1 MRSGLWRVILLFLA
15 ICITA
20 GVLDHSTAKADNT
33 IILSA
38 LGMPYLQN
46 FDSLSNTT
54 DSDSLPV
61 GWVISES
68 GSNANNR
75 YLASTGN
82 SGIGNTYSFGST
94 GSTDR
99 ALGGIQDSNLVP
111 TFGASFT
118 NHTGGVIKSVTIK
131 YTGEEWRLARTSRV
145 DKIIFEL
152 STNATTLGDGSW
164 TDYEELTFFT
174 PFKDSVGAKDG
185 NLQRNRL
192 DKQFTVTGM
201 SIAPGETFWIR
212 WRDYND
218 TQGLNDGLAVDDFSL
233 IPNGVDNAP
242 TLVTNTPADTSVNV
256 QLDANLSFTFS
267 EPVNLSAGWL
277 SLSCSISKQH
287 AYSVSGGPMT
297 FSVDPDMDFINGDI
311 CSIAIFSEKVS
322 DQDDADPPDRLD
334 KDYSFSFSALPLPD
348 DAPIISNLSPANNA
362 ISVSLDSL
370 LSVQFSEPV
379 AVTPSWFLISCTS
392 SGLHMADVSGGSE
405 TFTLTPQNQ
414 FHYDE
419 NCTLTIIAQ
428 KVSDLDLDD
437 PPDNMPSDFSVT
449 FSTLTNPDTAPFL
462 QSSIPSN
469 DTDSVPLDQAIELTF
484 NEPVAIDSRALTITC
499 TSGEEYTFVI
509 SGGPS
514 TYFVNPDHPFIYDD
528 NCSMTIAAQYVTDLD
543 LTDPPDAMLLD
554 QIINFKTVENR
565 DAAPTVTKIL
575 PADGANNVAVDSDI
589 RVEFSEDIW
598 VDTSWAELKC
608 SLSGEHT
615 FVISGTSQIKM
626 IKPDVNFANYES
638 CMLTLFASKIHD
650 QDSKDP
656 PDEMDENFSLSFS
669 TAPPTDQ
676 PPTVVEIFPPNNATD
691 VAVDNKFNITFSEPV
706 NLQTG
711 WVDVSCIKGGVY
723 SFQTEGGPI
732 KFTISTNLDF
742 KYADTCTGNIK
753 AEKINDLDE
762 ADPPD
767 LMSKD
772 YSFTFS
778 TRMSPDGFA
787 APTVVNDET
796 LTPHDNQT
804 LDESLNHLF
813 VQFSKDVLHDGTDD
827 AANNPLNYRLLEWGV
842 NRTFDTSTCETTK
855 ADDKRVTINSIQY
868 DSASFTADLSIN
880 YGVNLPKG
888 TYRLIICGAHTI
900 RDLAGTP
907 LNDGADSVITFSI
920 STTDDPDEPD
930 SDGNILGNGSN
941 TTPTTNVNFTSGVP
955 LIPVTGFRQGTI
967 TKLEPQQIA
976 YTHLGEEWLKVPA
989 LGLETAIIGVPKEND
1004 NWDVTWLG
1012 SQIGWL
1018 EGSAQLGHKGNSVL
1032 TAHVWDALNQP
1043 GPFYGLDKLKY
1054 GDKVILHA
1062 WGQAYVYEVREVFS
1076 VKPENVKA
1084 MMKHQE
1090 KAWLTLVTCQGY
1102 DEDSGEYKRRVLVRA
1117 VLMEVK

>member
-15 ICITA
+15 ICMTA

-38 LGMPYLQN
+38 LGTPYLQN

-118 NHTGGVIKSVTIK
+118 NHTGGVIQSVTIK

-233 IPNGVDNAP
+233 IPNGVDNTP
-242 TLVTNTPADTSVNV
+242 TLVTNTPADSSNNV
-256 QLDANLSFTFS
+256 LLDANLSFTFS

-287 AYSVSGGPMT
+287 TFSVSGGPMT

-311 CSIAIFSEKVS
+311 CSITIFSEYVS

-334 KDYSFSFSALPLPD
+334 KDYSLSFSALPLPD

-379 AVTPSWFLISCTS
+379 AVTPGWFLISCTS

-405 TFTLTPQNQ
+405 TFTLTPQNH

-437 PPDNMPSDFSVT
+437 PPDNMPSDFSVA

-469 DTDSVPLDQAIELTF
+469 DTDSVPLDQTIELTF

-499 TSGEEYTFVI
+499 SSGEEYAFSI

-514 TYFVNPDHPFIYDD
+514 TFLVKPDHKFVYDD
-528 NCSMTIAAQYVTDLD
+528 YCSMTITALYVTDLD

-554 QIINFKTVENR
+554 QIISFKTVENR

-615 FVISGTSQIKM
+615 FVTSGTSQTKV
-626 IKPDVNFANYES
+626 IKPDVNFANNES
-638 CMLTLFASKIHD
+638 CLLTLFASQIHD

-656 PDEMDENFSLSFS
+656 PDEMDDNFSISFS
-669 TAPPTDQ
+669 TTPPTDQ
-676 PPTVVEIFPPNNATD
+676 PPSVVEVFPPNNATD
-691 VAVDNKFNITFSEPV
+691 VAVDNRFNITFSEPV

-778 TRMSPDGFA
+778 TRMSPDSFA

-827 AANNPLNYRLLEWGV
+827 AANNTRNYRLLEWGA
-842 NRTFDTSTCETTK
+842 NHTFDTSSCETTK
-855 ADDKRVTINSIQY
+855 ADDKLVTINSIQY

-907 LNDGADSVITFSI
+907 LNDGADSVITFSL

-941 TTPTTNVNFTSGVP
+941 TSPTTNVNFTSGVP
-955 LIPVTGFRQGTI
+955 LIPVTGFRQGII

-976 YTHLGEEWLKVPA
+976 YTHLGEEWLDVPA
-989 LGLETAIIGVPKEND
+989 LALETAIIGVPKEND

-1032 TAHVWDALNQP
+1032 TAHVWDALNKP
-1043 GPFYGLDKLKY
+1043 GPFYGLEKLKY
-1054 GDKVILHA
+1054 GDQVILHA
-1062 WGQAYVYEVREVFS
+1062 WGQEYVYEVREVFS

-1084 MMKHQE
+1084 MLKHQE

-1102 DEDSGEYKRRVLVRA
+1102 DEDSGAYQRRVLVRA